1 MDGGPM
7 ARTLVTGGCGLL
19 GSAIAGRLLDAG
31 EAVVVADLFEDTG
44 DGQVAKEERAQ
55 VLRVRGAEVVRVDL
69 ANPALLWPLF
79 ADHRPSAVVNAALFA
94 PDGQGLRPFVS
105 VARAAGIGF
114 FVHLSDGALYGEPA
128 EPGLR
133 AKEDE
138 PLPVKEDPSLRQK
151 AAEEEL
157 LRDAAMPYTI
167 LRVFPLIGPCFP
179 EWRFPGQAFE
189 SILLGDEVVLPDDE
203 PRDFVHIDD
212 AARAAQLALHVRAAG
227 ATVNV
232 GSGLEARPSDILKAL
247 AVRSGLPLRFRIDP
261 EAKKPVHRIADTT
274 AACELIRFVPQR
286 DIGDAV
292 EAIAAARLRTETT
305 TSRPRRETTPS
316 TRRDTPSPSDAPR
329 VVSRREIFSV
339 FRRPFGKGR

>member
-1 MDGGPM
+1 M
-7 ARTLVTGGCGLL
+7 AKTMVTGGCGLL
-19 GSAIAGRLLDAG
+19 GSAIAERLLEAG
-31 EAVVVADLFEDTG
+31 EAVVVAELFEDTG
-44 DGQVAKEERAQ
+44 DGRTVKEDRAERLRAK
-55 VLRVRGAEVVRVDL
+55 GAEIVRVDL
-69 ANPALLWPLF
+69 SNPALLWPIF

-94 PDGQGLRPFVS
+94 PDGEGLRPFVS

-114 FVHLSDGALYGEPA
+114 FVHLSDAALYGEPTEA
-128 EPGLR
+128 GLR

-157 LRDAAMPYTI
+157 LREAAMPYTT
-167 LRVFPLIGPCFP
+167 LRVFPLIGPGFP
-179 EWRFPGQAFE
+179 EWRFPGHAFE

-212 AARAAQLALHVRAAG
+212 AARAAHLALRVRAAG

-232 GSGLEARPSDILKAL
+232 GSGLEARPSDLLQAL
-247 AVRSGLPLRFRIDP
+247 AVRSGRPLRFRVDP
-261 EAKKPVHRIADTT
+261 EAKKPVHRVADTT
-274 AACELIRFVPQR
+274 VAWELLQFASQR
-286 DIGDAV
+286 GIGDAV

-305 TSRPRRETTPS
+305 TSRPRRESASPN
-316 TRRDTPSPSDAPR
+316 RRDGPADSDAPR

-339 FRRPFGKGR
+339 FRRPFDKGR